1 MTLDPPLGRAADAD
15 RLGQLLRELSVLRGR
30 YTLASGRESDYYIDC
45 RRTTLHPE
53 GANAVGRSILAL
65 LDKEGIRPGAV
76 GGLTMGADPIAA
88 AVAVLSWQEGRPIP
102 AFLVRKENKQHGTGR
117 RVEGWLPEGC
127 DALVVED
134 VVTTGG
140 STLEAI
146 GAVEQAGARV
156 AAIVALIDR
165 EEGGAQALERYRFF
179 PLFRARDLL

>member
-1 MTLDPPLGRAADAD
+1 
-15 RLGQLLRELSVLRGR
+15 
-30 YTLASGRESDYYIDC
+30 
-45 RRTTLHPE
+45 
-53 GANAVGRSILAL
+53 
-65 LDKEGIRPGAV
+65 
-76 GGLTMGADPIAA
+76 MGADPIAA

-102 AFLVRKENKQHGTGR
+102 AFLVRKENKQHGTGQ